1 VDDSRRYRTT
11 KIKGYET
18 MTARQENN
26 LNKVRDLLKQA
37 RNLLDG
43 VMYGDDPLADG
54 EFKKVRGCHDCICRA
69 NDCI

>member
-1 VDDSRRYRTT
+1 
-11 KIKGYET
+11 
-18 MTARQENN
+18 MTARQESN
-26 LNKVRDLLKQA
+26 LNQVRALLKQA

-43 VMYGDDPLADG
+43 VMYGGDPLTDA